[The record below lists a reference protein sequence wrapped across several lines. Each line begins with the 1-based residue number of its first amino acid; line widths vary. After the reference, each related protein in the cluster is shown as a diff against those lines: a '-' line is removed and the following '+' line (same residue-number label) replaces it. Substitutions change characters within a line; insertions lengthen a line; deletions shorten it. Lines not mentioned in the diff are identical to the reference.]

1 MRKALMRTELEF
13 KQEKGV
19 DRSRTFTCGDSRASL
34 LPCSSTKK
42 WCRLKVTVSCLS
54 ELLESDKMIGLASV
68 KIRTEEHQSIPAA
81 PASPDKK
88 PMEAMQESP
97 CSVDQ
102 HSSIFTARATNNA
115 ETSRHSAASPQTDR
129 ARDSSRSGSNSS
141 ASPGPND
148 RSVGKNAGGQVTK
161 KAADALHLTQPS
173 QPSSTKQASTE
184 HRKNNSEAGKRLKP
198 SASAESKSQE
208 QDAKSSA
215 KRRNEGK
222 STNMLPLNGVYISIS
237 GIENPNR
244 AQLREQALS
253 LGARYAPQW
262 LSGCTHLICAFPN
275 TPKYREAKKDG
286 GVVVEASWLRDCA
299 REQRKL
305 PTSKYEM

>member
-1 MRKALMRTELEF
+1 
-13 KQEKGV
+13 
-19 DRSRTFTCGDSRASL
+19 
-34 LPCSSTKK
+34 
-42 WCRLKVTVSCLS
+42 
-54 ELLESDKMIGLASV
+54 MIGLASV
-68 KIRTEEHQSIPAA
+68 KIRTEEHQSIPAV

-102 HSSIFTARATNNA
+102 HSSTFTAGATNNA
-115 ETSRHSAASPQTDR
+115 ETSRHSAATPQTNR

-141 ASPGPND
+141 TSPGQND
-148 RSVGKNAGGQVTK
+148 RSVGKNSGGQVAK
-161 KAADALHLTQPS
+161 KATDALDLTQPS
-173 QPSSTKQASTE
+173 QRSSKQASTE
-184 HRKNNSEAGKRLKP
+184 DRKNNSEAGKRLKP
-198 SASAESKSQE
+198 NASAESEKSQE
-208 QDAKSSA
+208 QAAKSSA
-215 KRRNEGK
+215 KRRKEGK
-222 STNMLPLNGVYISIS
+222 SANILPLNGVYISIS
-237 GIENPNR
+237 GIENPSR

-286 GVVVEASWLRDCA
+286 GVVVEASWLNDCA